1 MCQYHRK
8 LPVYVSN
15 FFWCVC
21 FEPSSVFLLCTTFL
35 FFLLL
40 GWQNQVGKEALSIT
54 EVLESAKGAL
64 LMESSRKPGCGLVVH
79 DRQLG
84 RWSLHGPRSPQQ
96 AAASTQVK
104 LVVRRLA
111 AAKPAESA
119 PFCRWSGSRAGAS
132 AEKARVRWP
141 PRPPPRGGVQG
152 GQSERAQQAQIHQ
165 KHFFFTFLVFLLKSC
180 FSGTGASAG
189 DFGGGGGS
197 SAASTSSRL
206 CRTSWNLPSCCR
218 KSYSTL
224 KNTES
229 TEGK

>member
-104 LVVRRLA
+104 LVVRRPA
-111 AAKPAESA
+111 ALNQPSL
-119 PFCRWSGSRAGAS
+119 P
-132 AEKARVRWP
+132 
-141 PRPPPRGGVQG
+141 
-152 GQSERAQQAQIHQ
+152 H
-165 KHFFFTFLVFLLKSC
+165 
-180 FSGTGASAG
+180 SAG
-189 DFGGGGGS
+189 GAAHGLGPLQRRPACGGPP
-197 SAASTSSRL
+197 ASGR
-206 CRTSWNLPSCCR
+206 CAGRA
-218 KSYSTL
+218 
-224 KNTES
+224 E
-229 TEGK
+229 

>member
-104 LVVRRLA
+104 LVVRHPA

-141 PRPPPRGGVQG
+141 PRLGEVCREGRVNGPSKLRSTRSISSSPSWFSSSSPASR
-152 GQSERAQQAQIHQ
+152 ERVLPLGTSVGEAAPQ
-165 KHFFFTFLVFLLKSC
+165 LLPLLPDSAELH
-180 FSGTGASAG
+180 GT
-189 DFGGGGGS
+189 
-197 SAASTSSRL
+197 
-206 CRTSWNLPSCCR
+206 CLPAVENHI
-218 KSYSTL
+218 L
-224 KNTES
+224 H
-229 TEGK
+229 